1 MATTVYGLSAES
13 FERTK
18 EAVRLVL
25 GGVQQQRVRSKYPI
39 VTLSSVVAV
48 IGCATE
54 DWTAFGTVEVEIRTS
69 SGMTGETIDC
79 RAPGTDG
86 TSMTGTQ
93 GICIPIT
100 GFDVGYQFIPLEC
113 EPTCS

>member
-18 EAVRLVL
+18 EAVRIVL
-25 GGVQQQRVRSKYPI
+25 GGVVQHRGRAKYPI
-39 VTLSSVVAV
+39 AIAPQAAF
-48 IGCATE
+48 IGCTTE

-69 SGMTGETIDC
+69 AGMTGEMVDC

-86 TSMTGTQ
+86 TDTTGTQ
-93 GICIPIT
+93 GICIPIS
-100 GFDVGYQFIPLEC
+100 GFDEAYQFIPLEC